1 MFKEGFGNEPLP
13 MPLILLLSHR
23 ANIVTDLKTR
33 IQTTSADI
41 IQYTFPE
48 CNTFPTFVTWLVF
61 KKIFKFFFTQ
71 KDVGF
76 ESFNS
81 IFSAILQFFD
91 VIRLEFRKGLL
102 SQIYPVSAR
111 TTALGETFMI
121 FLS

>member
-1 MFKEGFGNEPLP
+1 MFEEGFGNEPLP

-48 CNTFPTFVTWLVF
+48 CNTLPTFVTWLVF
-61 KKIFKFFFTQ
+61 KNIFKFFFTQ
-71 KDVGF
+71 KDVDF
-76 ESFNS
+76 QSFKS

-102 SQIYPVSAR
+102 SQIYPVSTR
-111 TTALGETFMI
+111 TTALERP
-121 FLS
+121 S